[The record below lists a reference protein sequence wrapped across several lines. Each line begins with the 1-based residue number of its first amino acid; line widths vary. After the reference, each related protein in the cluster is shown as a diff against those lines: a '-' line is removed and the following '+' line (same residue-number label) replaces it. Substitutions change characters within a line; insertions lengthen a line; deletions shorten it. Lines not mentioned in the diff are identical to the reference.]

1 MSVTGHLQ
9 PSCAVPSDGSLS
21 PDSCRAPRMLLT
33 AESGQ
38 KRSFREFDNRCN
50 KGCVSTFRQPRLAQ
64 PIDMMLGILWVLED
78 GKPFPASNCE
88 PRVDSQHLRGL
99 FLGLLKLSRLGIG
112 GRQHSMRPLQIG

>member
-1 MSVTGHLQ
+1 MPVTGHLQ

-64 PIDMMLGILWVLED
+64 PIDMMLGILGVLVD
-78 GKPFPASNCE
+78 GKTFPASNCE
-88 PRVDSQHLRGL
+88 PRVDSQHLPRL
-99 FLGLLKLSRLGIG
+99 FLSLLNLSRPALAD
-112 GRQHSMRPLQIG
+112 PLPIMHPLPI